1 MHPLVALAKQAVETY
16 INNGKMIPIP
26 EKMDETFTHEKSGV
40 FVCLKIDKQLRG
52 CIGTFMPV
60 TENVAEETIR
70 NAVAAATEDPRFSAV
85 SREELGSIEYTVD
98 VLSPPEE
105 VHDLKEL
112 DPKKYGIIVIKD
124 NRKGLLLPDLEGVE
138 SVDQQIH
145 IASLKAGIISREG
158 LKIFRFSV
166 ARYH

>member
-1 MHPLVALAKQAVETY
+1 MHPLVDLAKKAVEGY
-16 INNGKMIPIP
+16 IKNGKVISIPKEI
-26 EKMDETFTHEKSGV
+26 DETFMHEKSGV

-52 CIGTFMPV
+52 CIGTFVPV

-105 VHDLKEL
+105 VHDIKEL

-124 NRKGLLLPDLEGVE
+124 NRKGLLLPDLEGVDT
-138 SVDQQIH
+138 VDQQIH

-166 ARYH
+166 SRYH